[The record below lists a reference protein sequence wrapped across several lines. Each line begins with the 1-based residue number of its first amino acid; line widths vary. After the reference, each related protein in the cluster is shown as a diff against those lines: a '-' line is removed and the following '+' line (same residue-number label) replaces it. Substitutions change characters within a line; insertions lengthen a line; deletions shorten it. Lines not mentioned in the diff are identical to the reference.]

1 MAVVLRSNSDLAY
14 LPDHGF
20 VGEDGAIRIL
30 LQITRQIRRLD
41 ISHNLLGPPGARSLL
56 NGLATLRLRYS
67 SKEYGIWGLSEVNL
81 GCNALDD
88 GAMDALMGYAKKDV
102 CLRKVLVQANDIEL
116 KRNLESIINSL
127 NSSRISTLSL
137 TNNPNLSPSSLT
149 RLFAALSSPH
159 LTELHLNTCA
169 IGPGLAPSIAAYLR
183 STRSRRLELLE
194 LNGNHLGLSG
204 VREIVDAVERGNF
217 TIKHLGLVANES
229 LPPRPHREGG
239 DDIVDGADE
248 DEQSESP
255 EPEDRRSAEEKL
267 AEERALSYEVHERL
281 PVLLERNRVLTR
293 RVRRAAVRCLAPAR
307 ILLNAQPIV
316 IDDLTTARQVIEEV
330 SSNRTHLR
338 PQPFPLLSL
347 PEEVLHLVIRHT
359 SGDATA
365 LSDSQWVRLRTE
377 AGNRESLRRAARSL
391 ESKLRR
397 AYTIEER
404 QGAGRELM
412 EEWLMRGKWD
422 RWELD
427 RPATP
432 AEVDSA
438 PGPAGGEAD
447 SSP

>member
-1 MAVVLRSNSDLAY
+1 M
-14 LPDHGF
+14 
-20 VGEDGAIRIL
+20 I
-30 LQITRQIRRLD
+30 Q
-41 ISHNLLGPPGARSLL
+41 
-56 NGLATLRLRYS
+56 
-67 SKEYGIWGLSEVNL
+67 
-81 GCNALDD
+81 
-88 GAMDALMGYAKKDV
+88 
-102 CLRKVLVQANDIEL
+102 L

-137 TNNPNLSPSSLT
+137 TNNPHLSPSSLT

-183 STRSRRLELLE
+183 SPRSRRLELLE
-194 LNGNHLGLSG
+194 LNGNHLGLLG
-204 VREIVDAVERGNF
+204 VREIVDAIENGNF

-239 DDIVDGADE
+239 DDNGADE
-248 DEQSESP
+248 DEESESS

-316 IDDLTTARQVIEEV
+316 VDDLTTDRQVIEEV

-338 PQPFPLLSL
+338 PQPFRLLSL
-347 PEEVLHLVIRHT
+347 SEEVLHLVIRHT

-377 AGNRESLRRAARSL
+377 AGDRESLRRAARSL
-391 ESKLRR
+391 ENKLRR

-412 EEWLMRGKWD
+412 EEWLMKGKWD

-432 AEVDSA
+432 AEVDN
-438 PGPAGGEAD
+438 PGRPGGGEAA